1 MGHDQFAENVLEI
14 MLSWFRALMRGVW
27 SLFTG
32 SSGGS
37 LLSWL
42 SGSWKSLLVILLTIG
57 VVTDVVVYLLRWR
70 PFWWWF
76 RKKRMVVDDAILEPN
91 EPLPSARRPAP
102 ARRVQPST
110 RIPRREGDIRREQE
124 ENRDDL
130 FMEPSLFDVKP
141 ARQSNVKPVSSKNN
155 DLFMDDAPFDTK
167 PARQS
172 PAKPASRKNDDLF
185 MDDDAL
191 FDVKPK
197 ARNASSSLYA
207 PTARGGHSAKPSPR
221 LFDDDD

>member
-1 MGHDQFAENVLEI
+1 MGHDQFAGNVLEI
-14 MLSWFRALMRGVW
+14 MLSWFRALMSGVW

-57 VVTDVVVYLLRWR
+57 VVMDVIVYLLRWR

-91 EPLPSARRPAP
+91 APLPSSRRQAP

-110 RIPRREGDIRREQE
+110 RIPRRDSDVQRE
-124 ENRDDL
+124 RDDAGKDDL
-130 FMEPSLFDVKP
+130 FMEPSLFDAKP
-141 ARQSNVKPVSSKNN
+141 ARPSAAKPEERKAP
-155 DLFMDDAPFDTK
+155 DLFMDD
-167 PARQS
+167 S
-172 PAKPASRKNDDLF
+172 
-185 MDDDAL
+185 L
-191 FDVKPK
+191 FDVKPAK
-197 ARNASSSLYA
+197 PKSRGASSPLYA
-207 PTARGGHSAKPSPR
+207 PAARGGRSTKSAPR
-221 LFDDDD
+221 IFDDDD

>member
-14 MLSWFRALMRGVW
+14 MLSWFRALMSGVW

-91 EPLPSARRPAP
+91 EPLPSALRPAP

-110 RIPRREGDIRREQE
+110 RIPRREARAPVQRETGFLKEQ
-124 ENRDDL
+124 R
-130 FMEPSLFDVKP
+130 
-141 ARQSNVKPVSSKNN
+141 PVHGRC
-155 DLFMDDAPFDTK
+155 PV
-167 PARQS
+167 RH
-172 PAKPASRKNDDLF
+172 
-185 MDDDAL
+185 
-191 FDVKPK
+191 K
-197 ARNASSSLYA
+197 ARASISRE
-207 PTARGGHSAKPSPR
+207 TGKPEERRSVHGR
-221 LFDDDD
+221 

>member
-1 MGHDQFAENVLEI
+1 MN
-14 MLSWFRALMRGVW
+14 GVW

-42 SGSWKSLLVILLTIG
+42 SGSWKSLLVVLLTIG
-57 VVTDVVVYLLRWR
+57 VVTDVIVYLLRWR

-110 RIPRREGDIRREQE
+110 RIPRPGERRSQGTG
-124 ENRDDL
+124 RRKQGR
-130 FMEPSLFDVKP
+130 SVHG
-141 ARQSNVKPVSSKNN
+141 AVS
-155 DLFMDDAPFDTK
+155 
-167 PARQS
+167 
-172 PAKPASRKNDDLF
+172 
-185 MDDDAL
+185 
-191 FDVKPK
+191 V
-197 ARNASSSLYA
+197 
-207 PTARGGHSAKPSPR
+207 
-221 LFDDDD
+221 